1 MNSKYITGMLPT
13 TMHRLSLRMW
23 IEAILGMVSVIAL
36 AMTVNMPNWIER
48 IFGFEPDGGD
58 GSAEWGLVL
67 FLAVATLVLFFDANR
82 LRSRLA
88 QASTR

>member
-1 MNSKYITGMLPT
+1 
-13 TMHRLSLRMW
+13 MHRLSLRMW

-48 IFGFEPDGGD
+48 IFGFEPAGGD